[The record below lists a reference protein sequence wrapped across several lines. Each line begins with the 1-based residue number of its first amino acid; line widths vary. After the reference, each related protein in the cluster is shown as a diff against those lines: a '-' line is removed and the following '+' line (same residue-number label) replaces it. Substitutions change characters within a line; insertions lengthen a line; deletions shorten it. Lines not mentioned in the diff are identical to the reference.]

1 MTGMVSWQDLLKIE
15 FAGNPVGDWALATVI
30 FLVTLTVLPVVKS
43 FIGARQRAWSPQDR
57 QQVPTAIEL
66 TIQLV
71 GRTSRLF
78 LLAVALYFASR
89 YLTFA
94 PRVERFLT
102 IVLVTLFW
110 LQVGVWAMAAVR
122 FGIDLRRARSAGLD
136 AVLAGSMDVIVF
148 SAGLILWAMV
158 LLLALDNLGIQIK
171 PLLAGLGIGGIAIAL
186 AVQTVLGDLLAS
198 MSIALDKPFNIGDFL
213 TLGEYQG
220 TVEHIGVRSTQLRS
234 ISGEQI
240 ILANADIIKARVR
253 NFGRMRERRT
263 VFQFGVTYD
272 TPPELLAAIPGEVR
286 RIVEAQPDTRF
297 DRCHFLAY
305 GETSLQF
312 ELVFFVTKA
321 EFNVYADVQQAI
333 NLGLLEKLRDMNVK
347 LAAPTR
353 ALVYIENPQAH
364 SQPVAASAPPRS

>member
-1 MTGMVSWQDLLKIE
+1 MVSWQDLLKIE
-15 FAGNPVGDWALATVI
+15 FAGNPVGDWGLATVI
-30 FLVTLTVLPVVKS
+30 FLVTLTVLPLVKS
-43 FIGARQRAWSPQDR
+43 FISARQRTWSPQDR
-57 QQVPTAIEL
+57 QQVHTAIEL
-66 TIQLV
+66 TVQLV
-71 GRTSRLF
+71 AKTSRLF

-102 IVLVTLFW
+102 IVIVTLFW

-136 AVLAGSMDVIVF
+136 TVLAGSMDVIVF
-148 SAGLILWAMV
+148 SAGLIVWAMI

-198 MSIALDKPFNIGDFL
+198 MSITLDKPFGIGDFL

-263 VFQFGVTYD
+263 VFQFGVAYD
-272 TPPELLAAIPGEVR
+272 TPPESLAAIPGEVR
-286 RIVEAQPDTRF
+286 GIVESQPDTRF

-312 ELVFFVTKA
+312 ELVFFVTKP
-321 EFNVYADVQQAI
+321 EFNAYADVQQAI
-333 NLGLLEKLRDMNVK
+333 NLALLEKLRAMNVK

-364 SQPVAASAPPRS
+364 AQPVAAASAPPRA